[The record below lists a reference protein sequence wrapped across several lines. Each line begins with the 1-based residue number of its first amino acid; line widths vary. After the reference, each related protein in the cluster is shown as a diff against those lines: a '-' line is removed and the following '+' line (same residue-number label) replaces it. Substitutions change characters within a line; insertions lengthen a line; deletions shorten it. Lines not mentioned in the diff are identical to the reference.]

1 MTNDGQNTIVY
12 DGENRPVSATVTGSS
27 SGTYTYDGNGLRVKK
42 VSVIGSNTT
51 TTAYVFSGSKVMAE
65 YDNGAAVG
73 SPSREYIYSGAVLLA
88 KIESGATK
96 YYHSDHLSNRL
107 VTDSSGKTVAQLGHY
122 PFGESWYNT
131 SSDKL
136 LFTSYERDS
145 ESGNDYAMTRSAV
158 NRLARFSSPD
168 PLSGSIG
175 NPQSL
180 NQFSYVLNDSTNL
193 IDPLG
198 LCAPGADDCMTVT
211 ADPTGGG
218 GGGGGGRGSGG
229 VGGGGGDDA
238 PSLIFKGGG
247 GGGGIPLQA
256 LIPTQGP
263 PAPPGYEECKAA
275 LDAAHKNFA
284 AVERAQN
291 DTDLIRA
298 AGAANGVD
306 PNLIAAIGVRESGW
320 KNIPQGGD
328 GLGMGHMQI
337 DLGQHPDMAGL
348 AAYPSQN
355 IFYGAGL
362 LAHNYNTF
370 ERRFGGDPDTLTAY
384 AIRAYNGG
392 PITQFVRGVA
402 GVGVLEP
409 NSAIDF
415 GTTLNNYVTNVLGL
429 RTASASD
436 LDATRTLWSVA
447 YGTRTK
453 DSYSQATSGSYC
465 MAPRV
470 VLLVSFVLFFLS
482 STGLAK
488 TRLYCYQELR
498 GAESSIGVG
507 GGTVRVNGFTIEVKP
522 RTDREAAACRATI
535 RSPRGQ
541 TIFEL
546 EDWGIEIDPIT
557 GEDVNGDGQPDVVLA
572 SFSGGAHCCWK
583 YHIISLG
590 QSPGVLRDF
599 ENSSKA
605 SFKDLKGDGRIE
617 ILIRD
622 GTFDEKFHLGHPYS
636 PFPLLIVRL
645 RGDEFENVGDGFW
658 GEFEKEILEQRRG
671 LKASDLRQFLN
682 SNLTE
687 AHDAESYLETESR
700 ILKIVLGYLYAGR
713 SEQARNTLSELWPAD
728 FRQKTWEEILHGYC
742 TGLRAQLHLASSTV
756 CHNN

>member
-1 MTNDGQNTIVY
+1 MTNDGQNTFVY
-12 DGENRPVSATVTGSS
+12 DGENHAVSATNG
-27 SGTYTYDGNGLRVKK
+27 GTAGTSVYDGNGLRVKK
-42 VSVIGSNTT
+42 CIPNCTCPTSYTV
-51 TTAYVFSGSKVMAE
+51 YVFSGSKLVAE
-65 YDNGAAVG
+65 YDNGALVG
-73 SPSREYIYSGAVLLA
+73 SPSHEYIYSGAVLLA

-218 GGGGGGRGSGG
+218 GGG
-229 VGGGGGDDA
+229 
-238 PSLIFKGGG
+238 
-247 GGGGIPLQA
+247 IPLQA

-337 DLGQHPDMAGL
+337 DLGQHPDTAGL

-541 TIFEL
+541 
-546 EDWGIEIDPIT
+546 
-557 GEDVNGDGQPDVVLA
+557 
-572 SFSGGAHCCWK
+572 
-583 YHIISLG
+583 
-590 QSPGVLRDF
+590 
-599 ENSSKA
+599 
-605 SFKDLKGDGRIE
+605 
-617 ILIRD
+617 
-622 GTFDEKFHLGHPYS
+622 
-636 PFPLLIVRL
+636 
-645 RGDEFENVGDGFW
+645 
-658 GEFEKEILEQRRG
+658 
-671 LKASDLRQFLN
+671 
-682 SNLTE
+682 
-687 AHDAESYLETESR
+687 
-700 ILKIVLGYLYAGR
+700 
-713 SEQARNTLSELWPAD
+713 
-728 FRQKTWEEILHGYC
+728 
-742 TGLRAQLHLASSTV
+742 
-756 CHNN
+756 